1 MRLWWRV
8 TLSSA
13 ALLTLVDAALLQRKR
28 AYFTGGFLS
37 IDHIRTPLDAAGFLA
52 ASLLTDAAVA
62 GLLAAV
68 VLWACGRAGL
78 TRRVTTL
85 TMLLA
90 ALGPLWL
97 ADLVSYELLTYLG
110 DAFDIRLMFD
120 LVGRNP
126 EEFVAV
132 ASKHVGKF
140 LLVAA
145 VGAVGVAALFWMLA
159 RWRRGGSPVIARVRW
174 LRVLAAPAA
183 LVALALATVVLVRHT
198 SDVVDNGVRRKPS
211 ARAVGLAA
219 DAISD
224 LDRDGYGVL
233 GRPADPAPFDKRIH
247 PYATDRPGNGIDEDG
262 VAGDLPPAPPTP
274 AVTAGPPAARWP
286 RRPDVVLIVLE
297 SFRADLLGAT
307 NANRPVTPVLNALAA
322 RGVSARHA
330 FSHNGY
336 TAQSRH
342 HIFSGALSPRP
353 DGTTLIDDFK
363 AQGYETAFF
372 SGQDETFGGPALGV
386 GFDRADVAFDARAD
400 LAHRYT
406 EFTTPGSLG
415 LDFDRLTGHVERFL
429 GRRSA
434 ETPLFL
440 YVNFYDTHFPY
451 HHRGM
456 APLVNDVVVAQGD
469 IGPGRVDGLRDMYAN
484 AAANVD
490 RAVGRLL
497 ERVTSAL
504 GREPAV
510 IVLADHG
517 ESLFDEGFLGHGYTL
532 NDVQTR
538 IPLIAVNLPVSFEE
552 PVGQADLRP
561 VLLAALQGSAAAPP
575 RVTPSPGRAV
585 FQYLGNIE
593 RPAQIGL
600 VTLAGRT
607 VFDFRSN
614 LVRMRDGGWQRPD
627 TLDANDRA
635 AWLDLVRMW
644 ERLLLDARP

>member
-8 TLSSA
+8 TASSA
-13 ALLTLVDAALLQRKR
+13 VLLTLVDAALLQRKR

-37 IDHIRTPLDAAGFLA
+37 IDHIRTPVDAVAFLA
-52 ASLLTDAAVA
+52 GSLLTDAAVA
-62 GLLAAV
+62 GLLAAM
-68 VLWACGRAGL
+68 VLWLCGRAGL

-85 TMLLA
+85 AMMLA

-97 ADLVSYELLTYLG
+97 ADLISYELLTYLG

-140 LLVAA
+140 LVLAA
-145 VGAVGVAALFWMLA
+145 AGVVGLALMFWMLA
-159 RWRRGGSPVIARVRW
+159 RWRRGVSPAVARVRL
-174 LRVLAAPAA
+174 LRVLAAPVL
-183 LVALALATVVLVRHT
+183 LVALALVTVVVARHQ
-198 SDVVDNGVRRKPS
+198 SDVIDNGLRRKPS

-224 LDRDGYGVL
+224 VDRDGYGVL
-233 GRPADPAPFDKRIH
+233 GRPDDPAPFDRRIH
-247 PYATDRPGNGIDEDG
+247 PYAIDLPGNGIDEDG
-262 VAGDLPPAPPTP
+262 VGGDLPAAPAPST
-274 AVTAGPPAARWP
+274 TTGTSTARWA

-307 NANRPVTPVLNALAA
+307 SANRPITPVLNALAA

-342 HIFSGALSPRP
+342 HIFSGALAPRT

-372 SGQDETFGGPALGV
+372 SGQDETFGGPMLGV

-400 LAHRYT
+400 LANRYT
-406 EFTTPGSLG
+406 QFTTPGSLG
-415 LDFDRLTGHVERFL
+415 LDFDKLTAHVERFL

-434 ETPLFL
+434 GTPLFL

-451 HHRGM
+451 HHAGM
-456 APLVNDVVVAQGD
+456 APLVSDVVVDQGD
-469 IGPGRVDGLRDMYAN
+469 IGPGRVAALKEMYAN

-497 ERVTSAL
+497 ERVTTAL
-504 GREPAV
+504 GRDPAV

-538 IPLIAVNLPVSFEE
+538 IPLIAVNLPLSLEE
-552 PVGQADLRP
+552 PVGQADVRP
-561 VLLAALQGSAAAPP
+561 AILAALQGSAAPPP
-575 RVTPSPGRAV
+575 RVTTAPGRAV

-614 LVRMRDGGWQRPD
+614 LIQMRDAAWRRPD
-627 TLDANDRA
+627 ALDANDRA
-635 AWLDLVRMW
+635 AWLELVWMW
-644 ERLLLDARP
+644 ERLLLDARQ